1 MSINRNAMKK
11 LLYVFL
17 VLLPIVAGFAA
28 SYEAGKNKGRDENL
42 EDLLEVEVEYTRVLG
57 EYHTLQKEYDNLLN
71 LAVERGCL
79 TKTRVT
85 VK

>member
-1 MSINRNAMKK
+1 MKK

-17 VLLPIVAGFAA
+17 LLLPIVAGFAA
-28 SYEAGKNKGRDENL
+28 SYEAGKDKGRGEVL
-42 EDLLEVEVEYTRVLG
+42 EDLQEVEVEYTRVLG
-57 EYHTLQKEYDNLLN
+57 EYVALQTQYDTLLD

-85 VK
+85 VR

>member
-1 MSINRNAMKK
+1 MKK
-11 LLYVFL
+11 LLSYFSLLGPSLLVFACVFIL
-17 VLLPIVAGFAA
+17 CLL
-28 SYEAGKNKGRDENL
+28 SYDAGKGKGRDAIL

-57 EYHTLQKEYDNLLN
+57 EYHTLRKEYDALLD
-71 LAVERGCL
+71 LTVERGCL

>member
-1 MSINRNAMKK
+1 MKK

-28 SYEAGKNKGRDENL
+28 SYEAGKDKGRGEVL
-42 EDLLEVEVEYTRVLG
+42 EDLQEVEVEYTRVLG
-57 EYHTLQKEYDNLLN
+57 EYVALQTQYDTLLD

-85 VK
+85 VR